1 MNELDEILRLANCK
15 EEELFEMSDSFDLEL
30 SEDFVIESGIV
41 GLLEDGIIIEGDDRT
56 LQLLKEYGL
65 SFEETA
71 HECEPH
77 REATLEELMNKLD
90 KIKLM
95 SPRSGRRIEV
105 RDIADYREKRKELQK
120 QLMGREI
127 IRDPA
132 LRAQVARELAALDD
146 AAKERGLE
154 LAEEDMS
161 EMMIMGNSNE
171 PSESMQM
178 EAEYHGRKVQL
189 GKPFFTPDGPKK
201 RSVYVKKPNGKVV
214 KVNFGDKNM
223 RIKKSNPARRKSFR
237 ARHHCENPGPKWK
250 ARYWSCRAW

>member
-15 EEELFEMSDSFDLEL
+15 EEEESFEVADSFDLEL

-41 GLLEDGIIIEGDDRT
+41 GLLEDGVIIEGDDRT
-56 LQLLKEYGL
+56 LQLLEEHGL

-71 HECEPH
+71 HECAPQ

-90 KIKLM
+90 EIESM

-127 IRDPA
+127 TRDPA

-146 AAKERGLE
+146 AAKEKGLE

-171 PSESMQM
+171 PSECMQM
-178 EAEYHGRKVQL
+178 EAEYHGRTVQL
-189 GKPFFTPDGPKK
+189 NKPMAGDVKK
-201 RSVYVKKPNGKVV
+201 SKVYVKKPNGKVV